1 MTNATIAKRT
11 ASPRVA
17 DLQTGDAVSGVYLAT
32 AVDWR
37 TKKNGDPYF
46 FLTLRDASASISCV
60 MWDNHESIQ
69 NGGIVADDFVRVD
82 GNVGD
87 FNGAKQLTLRR
98 IEKVDET
105 DVQISD
111 FLAVSPRPRAEMEA
125 ELDAL
130 IASVKN
136 ADCRRLLAR
145 FFGHQKFRDLYCT
158 APAAARIHQAWIGG
172 LLEHTLAVVRNA
184 VNLAECY
191 GPYDRDLLVTA
202 GIFHDVGKIRE
213 YSWRRTITYTD
224 EGRLHGHIS
233 IGASMVDAAIRALQR
248 EPEGFSEHYRQHIMH
263 LILSHHGKLE
273 YGSPVVPK
281 TKEALLLHYG
291 DYTEAYLSSF
301 VEAIEEAQDR
311 GQQWTG
317 FNKMFEAYLYAPPA
331 ANGNG
336 PAQMGNAIREA
347 PSAASMAGPDNQ
359 ERPRGDDVLLDD
371 AP

>member
-1 MTNATIAKRT
+1 MTKAST
-11 ASPRVA
+11 AQRGRQRVA
-17 DLQTGDAVSGVYLAT
+17 DMQTGDAASGTYLVT
-32 AVDWR
+32 AIDWR
-37 TKKNGDPYF
+37 TKKNGEPYF
-46 FLTLRDASASISCV
+46 FVTLRDSSASIPCV
-60 MWDNHESIQ
+60 MWDGHEALQ
-69 NGGIVADDFVRVD
+69 ERRVVVDDFARIE
-82 GNVGD
+82 GNVAD

-105 DVQISD
+105 DVDIAD
-111 FLAVSPRPRAEMEA
+111 FVAVSPRPRAEMEA

-130 IASVKN
+130 IESVVN
-136 ADCRRLLAR
+136 PECRRLLAR
-145 FFGHQKFRDLYCT
+145 FFGHGRFREMYCT

-184 VNLAECY
+184 VRLAEHY

-248 EPEGFSEHYRQHIMH
+248 EPEGFSELRRQHIIH

-301 VEAIEEAQDR
+301 VEAIDEAQER

-317 FNKMFEAYLYAPPA
+317 FNKMFEAYLYVPPSSNGHDPAAMAHSIRNAPPA
-331 ANGNG
+331 SI
-336 PAQMGNAIREA
+336 P
-347 PSAASMAGPDNQ
+347 GPDNQ
-359 ERPRGDDVLLDD
+359 ERPGGDDVVLDD